1 MIYYVNIMYLYQD
14 YRDFLH
20 HSILVNQKYVI
31 NAVHQSTLMQLVL
44 TVTVKK
50 IKLQGKLGRDNGKN
64 VNSVMNNIQSIKNIN
79 AGNQVADTVA
89 LITKTITKKIIVV
102 L

>member
-1 MIYYVNIMYLYQD
+1 MYLYLD

-20 HSILVNQKYVI
+20 HSTLVNQKYVI
-31 NAVHQSTLMQLVL
+31 NVVHQSTLVQQLP
-44 TVTVKK
+44 TVTVMK
-50 IKLQGKLGRDNGKN
+50 IELQGKLGRDNGKN

-79 AGNQVADTVA
+79 AGNQVVDSVA